1 MRVVI
6 LAPHFAEYSLRL
18 AVAMARRAKVLL
30 LVEQANLRGEC
41 DPALIAQ
48 ARAAVQLVEFD
59 MTATW
64 SRRASLLRILT
75 AAALFRPDIVNIQE
89 QIDKVT
95 TWSSR
100 LLRLF
105 WPIALTVHDPQP
117 HAGRDTDWVIE
128 NAGNR
133 RSLRASARLFHV
145 HGDFCRRQLA
155 TQYPGDARPIVVTTH
170 GGILTPPADALQAPE
185 PGRILMFGRME
196 AYKGL
201 ELLFDALD
209 LLRARG
215 RAFRLALIGRGPE
228 LDRLR
233 NRVAEAADIELDET
247 YLPPAAASAQFQR
260 ASIVV
265 LPYTDATQSGVAA
278 AAVAN
283 GRPMVA
289 STSGGL
295 PDAVTD
301 GVDGLLFENG
311 DAAALADRLEQLLC
325 DPDKLQRLAEGV
337 RTAAQTRFSWDVIAG
352 ALHEAF
358 AEQVRPR

>member
-1 MRVVI
+1 MRIAI

-18 AVAMARRAKVLL
+18 AIALSRRAEVLL
-30 LVEQANLRGEC
+30 IVEQANLRAEC
-41 DPALIAQ
+41 DAPLIEE
-48 ARAAVQLVEFD
+48 ARTATRVVEFD
-59 MTATW
+59 MTTTW
-64 SRRASLLRILT
+64 SRRISLLRIF
-75 AAALFRPDIVNIQE
+75 AAARRFRPDIVNIQE

-100 LLRLF
+100 LLRLLC
-105 WPIALTVHDPQP
+105 PIALTVHDPQP
-117 HAGRDTDWVIE
+117 HAGRDTDWVVH

-155 TQYPGDARPIVVTTH
+155 TQLPDDARPIIVTAH
-170 GGILTPPADALQAPE
+170 GAILIPPMEALRAPE
-185 PGRILMFGRME
+185 PGRVLMFGRME

-201 ELLFDALD
+201 ELLLDALD
-209 LLRARG
+209 LLRSRG
-215 RAFRLALIGRGPE
+215 IDFRLVLIGRGPE

-233 NRVAEAADIELDET
+233 NRILAAPKIELEEA
-247 YLPPAAASAQFQR
+247 YLPPAEAMAQFQR
-260 ASIVV
+260 ASLVV

-278 AAVAN
+278 AAIAN
-283 GRPMVA
+283 GRPIVA

-311 DAAALADRLEQLLC
+311 DASALAERLERLLRN
-325 DPDKLQRLAEGV
+325 PAELQRLVLGA
-337 RTAAQTRFSWDVIAG
+337 RRSAQARFSWDVIAG
-352 ALHEAF
+352 ALFDGF
-358 AEQVRPR
+358 ADHVRRP